1 MKRLTNSIHCPRRFL
16 QRVVSTW
23 QICYK
28 FCKPPVAND
37 QRTSNHVHH
46 GDTIVEK
53 DSTYTGGILPGGCTS
68 GGQKVLGVSWNPI
81 SDTLEFDN
89 TEIAKSL
96 HELKPT
102 KRNIVGVA
110 SRVYNPLRFLSP
122 VVVSLKIIFQELC
135 RSRIDWDDPLPQEL
149 ELKWK
154 GIVSKFHGT
163 VMSLPRHYFGSTGK
177 RQPCLLWVL

>member
-1 MKRLTNSIHCPRRFL
+1 MVL
-16 QRVVSTW
+16 
-23 QICYK
+23 
-28 FCKPPVAND
+28 
-37 QRTSNHVHH
+37 
-46 GDTIVEK
+46 
-53 DSTYTGGILPGGCTS
+53 LPGGCTS
-68 GGQKVLGVSWNPI
+68 GGHKVLGVSWNPT
-81 SDTLEFDN
+81 SDTLEFDI

-102 KRNIVGVA
+102 KHNIVGVA